1 MTLSH
6 CLKKKSLAIF
16 MNKPLNIN
24 SDWTRQIKSGRQPSS
39 ADLQAHLTTVHDNNA
54 GFTEVCAW
62 NCRDSDGKNSYDLLA
77 DIVDQENH
85 SNVLDLAC
93 GSGVLLDLCH
103 QRFGT
108 KVALSGADMS
118 EAELRLARKRLAHTD
133 IKLHSGMAQD
143 LTCIADASVN
153 VILCHWALTLM
164 DPVAPVFTN
173 VKRILTK
180 DGIFAAIIDGDAKTA
195 PGYQEI
201 HDIIYAST
209 QSEYPFYEAIDLGDP
224 RVRTAAAL
232 KELAAQ
238 SFIEADIEI
247 MPMTL
252 SFYSSADI
260 LAREAAGFFYASFVL
275 SAAVHQKMLLDLERH
290 FSTNQRNGAS
300 CFTLPVNRLVIKLPA
315 L

>member
-1 MTLSH
+1 MSE
-6 CLKKKSLAIF
+6 
-16 MNKPLNIN
+16 PLNII
-24 SDWTRQIKSGRQPSS
+24 SAWTRQIGSGQQPSS
-39 ADLQAHLTTVHDNNA
+39 ADLQDHLAAVHDNNA

-77 DIVDQENH
+77 DIVDQEHH

-118 EAELRLARKRLAHTD
+118 ESELRLARNRLAHTNVVF
-133 IKLHSGMAQD
+133 HQGMAQN
-143 LTCIADASVN
+143 LTFIADASVD

-164 DPVAPVFTN
+164 DPVVSVFSN
-173 VKRILTK
+173 VKRVLTK
-180 DGIFAAIIDGDAKTA
+180 NGIFAAIIDGDAKTA

-201 HDIIYAST
+201 HDIIYASA
-209 QSEYPFYEAIDLGDP
+209 QREYPDYEAIDLGDP
-224 RVRTAAAL
+224 RVRTTAAL

-238 SFIEADIEI
+238 NFIGADIEI
-247 MPMTL
+247 MPIVL
-252 SFYSSADI
+252 SFYASPDT

-275 SAAVHQKMLLDLERH
+275 SAAVHQRMLIDLESH
-290 FSTNQRNGAS
+290 FSTNQQDGSS
-300 CFTLPVNRLVIKLPA
+300 CFTLPVNRLVIRQN
-315 L
+315 

>member
-1 MTLSH
+1 LIISE
-6 CLKKKSLAIF
+6 
-16 MNKPLNIN
+16 PLNIR
-24 SDWTRQIKSGRQPSS
+24 SAWTRQIESGQQPSS
-39 ADLQAHLTTVHDNNA
+39 ADLQDHLAAVHDKNA

-77 DIVDQENH
+77 DIIDQEHH

-118 EAELRLARKRLAHTD
+118 EAELRLARDRLAHTN
-133 IKLHSGMAQD
+133 IAFHQGMAQN
-143 LTCIADASVN
+143 LTFIADASVD

-164 DPVAPVFTN
+164 APVASVFAN
-173 VKRILTK
+173 VKRVLK
-180 DGIFAAIIDGDAKTA
+180 KNGIFAAIIDGDAKTA

-201 HDIIYAST
+201 HDIIYASA
-209 QSEYPFYEAIDLGDP
+209 QREYPDYEAIDLGDP

-238 SFIEADIEI
+238 SFIGADIKI
-247 MPMTL
+247 MPMVL
-252 SFYSSADI
+252 SFYASPDT

-275 SAAVHQKMLLDLERH
+275 SAAVHQQMLIDLESH
-290 FSTNQRNGAS
+290 FSTNQQDGSS
-300 CFTLPVNRLVIKLPA
+300 CFTLPVNRLVIRQN
-315 L
+315 

>member
-1 MTLSH
+1 LIISE
-6 CLKKKSLAIF
+6 
-16 MNKPLNIN
+16 PLNIR
-24 SDWTRQIKSGRQPSS
+24 SAWTRQIESGQQPSS
-39 ADLQAHLTTVHDNNA
+39 ADLQDHLAAVHDKNA

-93 GSGVLLDLCH
+93 GSGVLLDLCD

-118 EAELRLARKRLAHTD
+118 EAELKLARKRLAHTD
-133 IKLHSGMAQD
+133 IELRQGMAQD
-143 LTCIADASVN
+143 LTFLAEASVD

-164 DPVAPVFTN
+164 DPVAPVFTSA
-173 VKRILTK
+173 KRVLAK
-180 DGIFAAIIDGDAKTA
+180 NGIFAAIIDGDAKTA

-201 HDIIYAST
+201 HDIIYASAR
-209 QSEYPFYEAIDLGDP
+209 SEYPGYEAMDLGDP
-224 RVRTAAAL
+224 RVRTAAAI

-238 SFIEADIEI
+238 SFIGADIEI
-247 MPMTL
+247 MPKVL
-252 SFYSSADI
+252 SFYASPDT
-260 LAREAAGFFYASFVL
+260 LAREVAGFFYASFVL
-275 SAAVHQKMLLDLERH
+275 STAVHQKMLLDLESH
-290 FSTNQRNGAS
+290 FSTNQQDGSS
-300 CFTLPVNRLVIKLPA
+300 CFLLPVNRLIIRLQA